1 MKFLYARV
9 SSNDGSQHIDRQT
22 TEMKKYD
29 DVFIDYASG
38 GSTNRPKL
46 QEMLKWVRKGDV
58 VEVHSIDRLA
68 RNINDLLQI
77 VKIITDERH
86 AEIFF
91 IKENLRF
98 TDDET
103 NPFNKLMLHLLGS
116 IAEFERNMI
125 KMRQKEGIAI
135 AKQRGVYSKERC
147 KKLSLSKIEE
157 LKKDI
162 ADKVKISEICKKYGI
177 TKPTFYRYK
186 ENYKL

>member
-1 MKFLYARV
+1 M
-9 SSNDGSQHIDRQT
+9 I
-22 TEMKKYD
+22 
-29 DVFIDYASG
+29 
-38 GSTNRPKL
+38 
-46 QEMLKWVRKGDV
+46 V

-135 AKQRGVYSKERC
+135 AKQKGVYSVKNVA
-147 KKLSLSKIEE
+147 KNYHLSKIEE

-162 ADKVKISEICKKYGI
+162 ADKVKISDICKKYGI